1 MRRISQFAAL
11 LVFAG
16 CASTGMGEA
25 ECRMADWRA
34 VGFEDGAGGLGPES
48 FGDHRRA
55 CADHAVSP
63 SFDAYL
69 AGHARGLEVF
79 CRPQNGAR
87 LGASGIRYSGGCP
100 EPLEGPFLAAY
111 TESFGLYERK
121 TTLDGIRQRLRSKRA
136 RSQQIERD
144 LVEKTAQLVAPALP
158 AAERAAIGVDLK
170 HLGEERAAVETA
182 IRRLVRERVE
192 AQDEYESYRSA
203 VANRAVD

>member
-1 MRRISQFAAL
+1 MRRISLFAAL

-25 ECRMADWRA
+25 ECRMADWQA

-55 CADHAVSP
+55 CADHGVSP

-69 AGHARGLEVF
+69 AGHARGLEIF

-87 LGASGIRYSGGCP
+87 LGTSGIRYAGGCP
-100 EPLEGPFLAAY
+100 ESLEGPFLAAY
-111 TESFGLYERK
+111 TESLGLYQRK
-121 TTLDGIRQRLRSKRA
+121 AALDGIRERLRSKRA
-136 RSQQIERD
+136 RSQQIEHE

-158 AAERAAIGVDLK
+158 AAERAAIAVDLK
-170 HLGEERAAVETA
+170 HLGEEKGAVEAA
-182 IRRLVRERVE
+182 IRRLVHERVE

-203 VANRAVD
+203 VANQALD